1 MRDGSNIGHYCQQC
15 YVEAFAQ
22 CGICKAEYLVDERLS
37 HPLGIQVCPTCS
49 VEAEAATA
57 VE

>member
-1 MRDGSNIGHYCQQC
+1 MMLRVSAWVAAAVAQ
-15 YVEAFAQ
+15 AFV
-22 CGICKAEYLVDERLS
+22 CKAEYIVDERLS
-37 HPLGIQVCPTCS
+37 HLLGIKVCPTCS